1 MNNNTHTPNLTK
13 EREQRHRRHVA
24 EFAWPVGV
32 PVTRLS
38 ADDCYA
44 IIEAI
49 DSYRARRRDATSGR
63 PVALGVLREVVVDAM
78 ADGARPV
85 VPGDFGWSLQLDHT
99 DLAHIAAALSEAECS
114 WASEWDLEEAA
125 ATLAR
130 VQSSPAYTDPSGAGE
145 NGTSATGEAS

>member
-1 MNNNTHTPNLTK
+1 MNKNASNLPSRGFNPLLTK
-13 EREQRHRRHVA
+13 ERERRHRRYVA

-32 PVTRLS
+32 PVTQLS

-78 ADGARPV
+78 ADGGRPV
-85 VPGDFGWSLQLDHT
+85 VPGDFGYALQLDHT
-99 DLAHIAAALSEAECS
+99 DLAHIATALSEAECS

-130 VQSSPAYTDPSGAGE
+130 VQSSPAYESGTA
-145 NGTSATGEAS
+145 ATGETS

>member
-1 MNNNTHTPNLTK
+1 MNKNASNLTK
-13 EREQRHRRHVA
+13 ERDRRHRRYVA

-32 PVTRLS
+32 PVTQLS

-63 PVALGVLREVVVDAM
+63 PVALGVLREIVVDAM
-78 ADGARPV
+78 ADATRPV
-85 VPGDFGWSLQLDHT
+85 VPGDLGYALQLDHT
-99 DLAHIAAALSEAECS
+99 DLAHIATALSEAECS

-130 VQSSPAYTDPSGAGE
+130 VQSSPAYE
-145 NGTSATGEAS
+145 NSTAATGRTS

>member
-1 MNNNTHTPNLTK
+1 MNKNASILTK
-13 EREQRHRRHVA
+13 ERERRHRRYVA

>member
-1 MNNNTHTPNLTK
+1 MNKNASILTK
-13 EREQRHRRHVA
+13 ERERRHRRYVA

-145 NGTSATGEAS
+145 NGTSATGRAS

>member
-1 MNNNTHTPNLTK
+1 MNKNASILTK
-13 EREQRHRRHVA
+13 ERERRHRRYVA

-145 NGTSATGEAS
+145 NGTSATDRAS